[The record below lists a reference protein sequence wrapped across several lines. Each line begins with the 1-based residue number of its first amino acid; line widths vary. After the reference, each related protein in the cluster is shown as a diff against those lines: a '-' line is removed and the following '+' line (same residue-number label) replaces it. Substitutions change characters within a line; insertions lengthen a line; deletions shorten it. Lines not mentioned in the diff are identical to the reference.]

1 MSGWTTETLKEHYD
15 SLQYERELRY
25 QQRFESQ
32 ERALEEAKRSSE
44 KRLDGMNEFRGAL
57 TDAQKTFVTW
67 PMVVALILSGCTITG
82 TAVVVVTF
90 FMRK

>member
-15 SLQYERELRY
+15 SLQSERELRY

-44 KRLDGMNEFRGAL
+44 RRLDGMNEFRGAL

-67 PMVVALILSGCTITG
+67 PADNLGSMGWGDGRERLHHTRG
-82 TAVVVVTF
+82 F
-90 FMRK
+90 